1 MPPQDEHMPF
11 QCRFCPKTFGRQE
24 HLARHVRAHT
34 REKPYG
40 CRQCNKSFSRQDVLQ
55 RHQATHKLGVVTRNT
70 VSARAC
76 TECAAGRSRCSRELP
91 CGRCKERNLEC
102 IYPKSGRR
110 KTRSMTQR
118 NTTTSQY
125 AGSSSSGSSNEDVEV
140 QNHTQATEEGVEETS
155 VLMENNVI
163 ENDVEN
169 GWITNEHQ
177 PIPMTST
184 GDLITT
190 ASLPESMFQIN
201 DLGDFAV
208 DKTTAE
214 STLAA
219 SSINWLSDSQYLS
232 MWESQLSVVAD
243 GLGPAGYEFPS
254 GFARPNHVSPWI
266 SAQYNDANS
275 SDMARPVPEPAFAP
289 SPMDVASPRHS
300 RTDSLR
306 GSSTSKSTDGTL
318 YVEGT
323 MARAPFGGQLLG
335 RHTNQASTS
344 HAETGSISGVPD
356 SLEIDNQAGSSLYV
370 SNELYSELLSAT
382 REYAEADSP
391 ESTVLIPPLGHI
403 RCFVRL
409 YYENFHVTHP
419 FLRKSASIWKDP
431 SNWILLLAVSVIGAK
446 YLGGTWSSSLSRLL
460 GVILDHR
467 LDSMSE
473 KSDQDSHG
481 TWIPGS
487 FQPRV
492 RLDFI
497 TLQAFILSM
506 IDRLHSGQ
514 KAVTER
520 ALGQMF
526 LLVEQCRSMN
536 LLSHTP
542 PKIDNNVTSGNGSSI
557 RKWLRAQSELR
568 TGLMLWILDSI
579 IAHEFDCPH
588 LLQLHEVKATLPC
601 QDDIWDEPT
610 SDKINSNVCR
620 QATVLEALHLLYME
634 KRQPSNLTEFGN
646 IVMIY
651 AVCRRT
657 REAAY
662 QYETALSRWT
672 PVAHVE
678 PCSESS
684 TVAESWPPSLEII
697 TRWRNS
703 ACDCLDIL
711 HWKANGKAANAGGSE
726 HPTILL
732 LHLSRL
738 YLLAPCKHLQRVATL
753 ATFYKASNGVHDITG
768 YSEAYTHLHRWANVD
783 QYKARL
789 SIIHAGA
796 LMWHIR
802 RYSGNGFIEPHAIYI
817 ATLLVWAYSVFTS
830 RMMHQEPLQDA
841 GVPRLRQDI
850 ASHVPQG
857 PANAETT
864 HPYDDRDEEEEKEE
878 PEPAFIHLD
887 RPCDDEMV
895 QTYIRLGHKM
905 KGYMQRV
912 GDICS
917 TDAPPKILMEGIR
930 LLSHK
935 GANEKAWGI
944 EASFVK
950 GLKSLLDVTTA
961 L

>member
-1 MPPQDEHMPF
+1 M
-11 QCRFCPKTFGRQE
+11 
-24 HLARHVRAHT
+24 T
-34 REKPYG
+34 R
-40 CRQCNKSFSRQDVLQ
+40 
-55 RHQATHKLGVVTRNT
+55 
-70 VSARAC
+70 
-76 TECAAGRSRCSRELP
+76 RS
-91 CGRCKERNLEC
+91 
-102 IYPKSGRR
+102 I
-110 KTRSMTQR
+110 TI
-118 NTTTSQY
+118 SQS
-125 AGSSSSGSSNEDVEV
+125 AGSSSSGSSNEDAAV
-140 QNHTQATEEGVEETS
+140 QYHAQTTEGPEETS

-163 ENDVEN
+163 ENGFEN

-208 DKTTAE
+208 DRTTVE
-214 STLAA
+214 PTMAA

-232 MWESQLSVVAD
+232 LWESQLSVVAD
-243 GLGPAGYEFPS
+243 GLGPAGYAFPS
-254 GFARPNHVSPWI
+254 GLARPNHVPPWI
-266 SAQYNDANS
+266 STQYNDAND
-275 SDMARPVPEPAFAP
+275 SDMARSVPETAFTP
-289 SPMDVASPRHS
+289 SPMDAAGCRHS
-300 RTDSLR
+300 RADSLR
-306 GSSTSKSTDGTL
+306 GSSASKSTDGTL

-344 HAETGSISGVPD
+344 HAETGSISGAPD
-356 SLEIDNQAGSSLYV
+356 SLELDNQEGFSRYV
-370 SNELYSELLSAT
+370 SRELYSELVSAT
-382 REYAEADSP
+382 RGYAETYSP
-391 ESTVLIPPLGHI
+391 ESAALIPPLGHV

-409 YYENFHVTHP
+409 YYENFHVTYP

-446 YLGGTWSSSLSRLL
+446 YLGGTWSSSLSRVL
-460 GVILDHR
+460 GIILDRR

-473 KSDQDSHG
+473 KSDQDSHE

-497 TLQAFILSM
+497 TLQAVTLSM
-506 IDRLHSGQ
+506 VDRLHSGQ

-526 LLVEQCRSMN
+526 LLIEHCRSMN
-536 LLSHTP
+536 LLSRTP
-542 PKIDNNVTSGNGSSI
+542 PKVDSVASSDGSSI

-579 IAHEFDCPH
+579 VAHEFDCPH

-610 SDKINSNVCR
+610 WEKLNSNGCR

-634 KRQPSNLTEFGN
+634 KRQPSSLTEFGN
-646 IVMIY
+646 IVMIH

-657 REAAY
+657 KEAAY

-672 PVAHVE
+672 PVAHIE

-738 YLLAPCKHLQRVATL
+738 YLLAPCKHLQKVATL
-753 ATFYKASNGVHDITG
+753 ATLSKANNGTHEIAG
-768 YSEAYTHLHRWANVD
+768 YSEAYAHLHRWANVD

-789 SIIHAGA
+789 SIVHAGA

-802 RYSGNGFIEPHAIYI
+802 RYSGNGFIEPHAIYL
-817 ATLLVWAYSVFTS
+817 ATLLVWAYSAFTS
-830 RMMHQEPLQDA
+830 RMTEQEPLQDA
-841 GVPRLRQDI
+841 GVARLRQDL

-857 PANAETT
+857 PGNVGTI
-864 HPYDDRDEEEEKEE
+864 PQFDDGDEEED

-917 TDAPPKILMEGIR
+917 TDAPSKILKEGIR
-930 LLSHK
+930 LLSHTRAK
-935 GANEKAWGI
+935 EKAWGI
-944 EASFVK
+944 EVSFVR
-950 GLKSLLDVTTA
+950 GLTGLLDATA
-961 L
+961 AL